1 MAASLRFVVSI
12 AALAILASALPLR
25 AADPPTIGIAPFDV
39 STVEG
44 SSGPEAGR
52 ALGTLV
58 RVEMLKN
65 KQIRPQVIELPS
77 GVRPPLTPQR
87 AAELGKA
94 AGVDLMLLGTVL
106 EASSSRN
113 NNRAS
118 TSRLGG
124 LIGSS
129 VGGSVTRT
137 TAKIS
142 LHAELVESTT
152 ARSVDTFEVEGS
164 NTDTGVGADLWS
176 TLGNFNL
183 GDDGWQKTPMGKA
196 LREAAQKLTIE
207 VAKRAAKP

>member
-1 MAASLRFVVSI
+1 MTRRSLLTIVV
-12 AALAILASALPLR
+12 ACTLALIQAQ
-25 AADPPTIGIAPFDV
+25 AADPPTIGIVPFDV
-39 STVEG
+39 STVQG
-44 SSGPEAGR
+44 SGGADAGR
-52 ALGTLV
+52 VLGTLV

-65 KQIRPQVIELPS
+65 KQIRPQLIELPT

-87 AAELGKA
+87 AAELGKS

-124 LIGSS
+124 IIGSS

-142 LHAELVESTT
+142 LHAELVESATG
-152 ARSVDTFEVEGS
+152 RSVDTFEVEAS

-196 LREAAQKLTIE
+196 LREAAQKLTTE
-207 VAKRAAKP
+207 VAKRAVKP

>member
-1 MAASLRFVVSI
+1 MTRRSLLTIVV
-12 AALAILASALPLR
+12 ACTLALIQAQ
-25 AADPPTIGIAPFDV
+25 AADPPTIGIVPFDV
-39 STVEG
+39 STVQG
-44 SSGPEAGR
+44 SGGADAGR
-52 ALGTLV
+52 VLGTLV

-65 KQIRPQVIELPS
+65 KQIRPQLIELPT

-87 AAELGKA
+87 AAELGKS

-124 LIGSS
+124 IIGSS

-142 LHAELVESTT
+142 LHAELVESAT
-152 ARSVDTFEVEGS
+152 ARSVDTFEVEAS

-196 LREAAQKLTIE
+196 LREAAQKLTTE
-207 VAKRAAKP
+207 VAKRAEKP

>member
-1 MAASLRFVVSI
+1 MTRRSLLTIVV
-12 AALAILASALPLR
+12 ACTLALIQAQ
-25 AADPPTIGIAPFDV
+25 AADPPTIGIVPFDV
-39 STVEG
+39 STVQG
-44 SSGPEAGR
+44 SGGADAGR
-52 ALGTLV
+52 VLGTLV

-65 KQIRPQVIELPS
+65 KQIRPQVIELPA

-87 AAELGKA
+87 AAELGKS

-124 LIGSS
+124 IIGSS

-142 LHAELVESTT
+142 LHAELVESAT
-152 ARSVDTFEVEGS
+152 ARSVETFEVEGS

-196 LREAAQKLTIE
+196 LREAAQKLTTE

>member
-1 MAASLRFVVSI
+1 MTRRSLLTIVV
-12 AALAILASALPLR
+12 ACTLALIQAQ
-25 AADPPTIGIAPFDV
+25 AADPPTIGIVPFDV
-39 STVEG
+39 STVQG
-44 SSGPEAGR
+44 SGGADAGR
-52 ALGTLV
+52 VLGTLV

-65 KQIRPQVIELPS
+65 KQIRPQLIELPT

-87 AAELGKA
+87 AAELGKS

-124 LIGSS
+124 IIGSS

-142 LHAELVESTT
+142 LHAELVESAT
-152 ARSVDTFEVEGS
+152 ARSVDTFEVEAS

-196 LREAAQKLTIE
+196 LREAAQKLTTE
-207 VAKRAAKP
+207 VAKRAVKP

>member
-1 MAASLRFVVSI
+1 MKPFHRLCIVTL
-12 AALAILASALPLR
+12 ALAAGMTIV
-25 AADPPTIGIAPFDV
+25 AADPPTVGIVPFDV

-52 ALGTLV
+52 VLSTLV
-58 RVEMLKN
+58 RVEMLKD
-65 KQIRPQVIELPS
+65 KQIRPQVIELPT

-87 AAELGKA
+87 AAELGKS
-94 AGVDLMLLGTVL
+94 AGVNYVLLGTVL

-124 LIGSS
+124 LVGSA

-137 TAKIS
+137 TAKVS
-142 LHAELVESTT
+142 LHAELVESMTGK
-152 ARSVDTFEVEGS
+152 SIETFEVEGS

-196 LREAAQKLTIE
+196 LREAAEKLTKE
-207 VAKRAAKP
+207 VSKRTQR

>member
-1 MAASLRFVVSI
+1 MAASLRSVVV
-12 AALAILASALPLR
+12 AAVFAILASALPLN
-25 AADPPTIGIAPFDV
+25 AADPPTIGIVPFDV

-44 SSGPEAGR
+44 TGGADAGR
-52 ALGTLV
+52 VLGTLV

-65 KQIRPQVIELPS
+65 KQIRPQVIELPT

-87 AAELGKA
+87 AAEIGKT

-118 TSRLGG
+118 TPRLGG
-124 LIGSS
+124 VIGST

-142 LHAELVESTT
+142 LHAELVDSATG
-152 ARSVDTFEVEGS
+152 RSVETFEVEGS

-196 LREAAQKLTIE
+196 LREA
-207 VAKRAAKP
+207 

>member
-1 MAASLRFVVSI
+1 MTRRSLLTIVV
-12 AALAILASALPLR
+12 ACTLALIQAQ
-25 AADPPTIGIAPFDV
+25 AADPPTIGIVPFDV
-39 STVEG
+39 STVQG
-44 SSGPEAGR
+44 SGGADAGR
-52 ALGTLV
+52 VLGTLV

-65 KQIRPQVIELPS
+65 KQIRPQLIELPT

-87 AAELGKA
+87 AAELGKS

-124 LIGSS
+124 IIGSS

-142 LHAELVESTT
+142 LHAELVESAT
-152 ARSVDTFEVEGS
+152 ARSVETFEVEAS

-196 LREAAQKLTIE
+196 LREAAQKLTTE
-207 VAKRAAKP
+207 VAKRAVKP

>member
-1 MAASLRFVVSI
+1 MMRSSRIV
-12 AALAILASALPLR
+12 LAIVLVAGTLPLN
-25 AADPPTIGIAPFDV
+25 AADPPTIGIVPFDV

-44 SSGPEAGR
+44 KGGADSGR
-52 ALGTLV
+52 VLGTLV

-65 KQIRPQVIELPS
+65 KQIRPQVIELPA

-87 AAELGKA
+87 AAELGKS
-94 AGVDLMLLGTVL
+94 AGVDLILLGTVL

-124 LIGSS
+124 IIGSS

-142 LHAELVESTT
+142 LHAELVESATG
-152 ARSVDTFEVEGS
+152 RSVDTFEVEAS

-196 LREAAQKLTIE
+196 LREAAQKLTTE
-207 VAKRAAKP
+207 VAKRAVKP

>member
-1 MAASLRFVVSI
+1 MTRRSLLTIVV
-12 AALAILASALPLR
+12 ACTLALIQAQ
-25 AADPPTIGIAPFDV
+25 AADPPTIGIVPFDV
-39 STVEG
+39 STVQG
-44 SSGPEAGR
+44 SGGADAGR
-52 ALGTLV
+52 VLGTLV

-65 KQIRPQVIELPS
+65 KQIRPQLIELPT

-87 AAELGKA
+87 AAELGKS

-124 LIGSS
+124 IIGSS

-142 LHAELVESTT
+142 LHAELVESAT
-152 ARSVDTFEVEGS
+152 ARSVETFEVEAS

-196 LREAAQKLTIE
+196 LREAAQKLTTE
-207 VAKRAAKP
+207 VAKRAEKP